1 MRLLAMASLFVLAA
15 APASAGLL
23 GQNIDMTLE
32 FAFLGER
39 YTNTV
44 VVGAGPEIICPSGPF
59 AMCGGSGLT
68 VRNQSLDADDTS
80 ITYSYDGKD
89 GPQDFLNFQ
98 SFIGFEFAD
107 LDAGGNVLGPIVL
120 TTNIP
125 GMEMSRITSTSDL
138 IRVRMNGLPIE
149 GGSFFT
155 VSFAATPIPEP
166 STFGLILVGLGTAF
180 AARRFRR

>member
-1 MRLLAMASLFVLAA
+1 MRLLTVVPLVVLAA

-23 GQNIDMTLE
+23 GQNIDMTLDVV
-32 FAFLGER
+32 FLGQR

-44 VVGAGPEIICPSGPF
+44 SVGAGPEIICPSGPF

-68 VRNQSLDADDTS
+68 STSQSLDADDTS

-89 GPQDFLNFQ
+89 GPQSFLNFQ
-98 SFIGFEFAD
+98 SFVGFEFAK

-125 GMEMSRITSTSDL
+125 GMDMSRITSTSDL
-138 IRVRMNGLPIE
+138 IRVRMNGLPIDS
-149 GGSFFT
+149 GSYFT
-155 VSFAATPIPEP
+155 VSFAEAPIPEP
-166 STFGLILVGLGTAF
+166 STFGLLLVGLGTAF
-180 AARRFRR
+180 AAHRFRR